1 MDQDSGSFLSPVAGS
16 INAMGILWKISKWYN
31 RYQFFMWASGVLTAI
46 AAPLIGYATYFLGIN
61 NQHAELVS
69 DSPEYANDIT
79 AGSLIQWLT
88 GQAHS
93 YGRILGIIAI
103 IGTLLIIFCITF
115 TIIDWIGQRTE
126 ISGTDQTSEIQ
137 EKGRRKAETEEQYDD
152 YGQPAEYRS
161 RALPVVCRSAPT
173 SNTPTKSPSA
183 EP

>member
-1 MDQDSGSFLSPVAGS
+1 
-16 INAMGILWKISKWYN
+16 MGILWKISKWYN
-31 RYQFFMWASGVLTAI
+31 RYQFLMWAVGSITAI
-46 AAPLIGYATYFLGIN
+46 AAPLIGYAAYFLGVGSRL
-61 NQHAELVS
+61 AELLS

-79 AGSLIQWLT
+79 AGNLIQWLT

-115 TIIDWIGQRTE
+115 TIIGWIGRRTE

-152 YGQPAEYRS
+152 YGQPAEY
-161 RALPVVCRSAPT
+161 
-173 SNTPTKSPSA
+173 
-183 EP
+183 

>member
-1 MDQDSGSFLSPVAGS
+1 MGV
-16 INAMGILWKISKWYN
+16 MGILWKISKWYN

-46 AAPLIGYATYFLGIN
+46 AAPLIGYATYSLGIN
-61 NQHAELVS
+61 NQRAELVS

-126 ISGTDQTSEIQ
+126 ISGTDQSSEIR

-152 YGQPAEYRS
+152 YGQTMEY
-161 RALPVVCRSAPT
+161 
-173 SNTPTKSPSA
+173 
-183 EP
+183 

>member
-1 MDQDSGSFLSPVAGS
+1 MDQDSGSFLSSVAGS

-31 RYQFFMWASGVLTAI
+31 RYQFLMWAVGSITAI
-46 AAPLIGYATYFLGIN
+46 AAPLVGYATYFLGIN
-61 NQHAELVS
+61 NQRAELVS
-69 DSPEYANDIT
+69 DSPEYANEIT
-79 AGSLIQWLT
+79 AGNLIQWLT

-126 ISGTDQTSEIQ
+126 ISGTDQSSEIQ

-152 YGQPAEYRS
+152 YGQPAEY
-161 RALPVVCRSAPT
+161 
-173 SNTPTKSPSA
+173 
-183 EP
+183 

>member
-31 RYQFFMWASGVLTAI
+31 RYQFLMWAVGSITAI
-46 AAPLIGYATYFLGIN
+46 AAPLIGYAAYFLGIN
-61 NQHAELVS
+61 NQRAELVS

-103 IGTLLIIFCITF
+103 IGILLIIFCITF
-115 TIIDWIGQRTE
+115 TIIGWISQRTE
-126 ISGTDQTSEIQ
+126 ISGTDQVDEVQ

-152 YGQPAEYRS
+152 YGQTMEY
-161 RALPVVCRSAPT
+161 
-173 SNTPTKSPSA
+173 
-183 EP
+183 

>member
-1 MDQDSGSFLSPVAGS
+1 MDQDSGSFLSSVAGS

-31 RYQFFMWASGVLTAI
+31 RYQFLMWAVGSITAI

-61 NQHAELVS
+61 NQRAELVS

-79 AGSLIQWLT
+79 AGNLIQWLT

-115 TIIDWIGQRTE
+115 TIIGWIGRRTE
-126 ISGTDQTSEIQ
+126 ISGTDQSSEIQ

-152 YGQPAEYRS
+152 YGQPAEY
-161 RALPVVCRSAPT
+161 
-173 SNTPTKSPSA
+173 
-183 EP
+183 

>member
-31 RYQFFMWASGVLTAI
+31 RYQFLMWAVGSITAI

-61 NQHAELVS
+61 NQRAELVS

-79 AGSLIQWLT
+79 AGNLIQWLT

-115 TIIDWIGQRTE
+115 TIIGWIGRRTE
-126 ISGTDQTSEIQ
+126 ISGTDQSSEIQ

-152 YGQPAEYRS
+152 YGQPAEY
-161 RALPVVCRSAPT
+161 
-173 SNTPTKSPSA
+173 
-183 EP
+183 

>member
-1 MDQDSGSFLSPVAGS
+1 MPWEFFGKSA
-16 INAMGILWKISKWYN
+16 NGITGISSSCG
-31 RYQFFMWASGVLTAI
+31 ASGVLTAI

-79 AGSLIQWLT
+79 AGNLIQWLT

-115 TIIDWIGQRTE
+115 TIIGWIGRRTE

-152 YGQPAEYRS
+152 YGQPAEY
-161 RALPVVCRSAPT
+161 
-173 SNTPTKSPSA
+173 
-183 EP
+183 

>member
-1 MDQDSGSFLSPVAGS
+1 
-16 INAMGILWKISKWYN
+16 MGVMGVLWKISKWYN

-46 AAPLIGYATYFLGIN
+46 AAPLIGYAAYFLGIN

-103 IGTLLIIFCITF
+103 IGILLIIFCITF
-115 TIIDWIGQRTE
+115 TIIGWISQRTE
-126 ISGTDQTSEIQ
+126 ISGTDQVDEVQ
-137 EKGRRKAETEEQYDD
+137 EKRPTQSRNGRTIR
-152 YGQPAEYRS
+152 RL
-161 RALPVVCRSAPT
+161 RANHGVLIIGKRIARRF
-173 SNTPTKSPSA
+173 
-183 EP
+183 

>member
-1 MDQDSGSFLSPVAGS
+1 MDQDSGSFLSSVAGS

-31 RYQFFMWASGVLTAI
+31 RYQFLMWAVGSITAI
-46 AAPLIGYATYFLGIN
+46 AAPLIGYAAYFLGIN

-103 IGTLLIIFCITF
+103 IGILLIIFCITF
-115 TIIDWIGQRTE
+115 TIIGWISQRTE
-126 ISGTDQTSEIQ
+126 ISGTDQVDEVQ

-152 YGQPAEYRS
+152 YGQTMEY
-161 RALPVVCRSAPT
+161 
-173 SNTPTKSPSA
+173 
-183 EP
+183 

>member
-46 AAPLIGYATYFLGIN
+46 AAPLVGYATYFLGIN
-61 NQHAELVS
+61 NQRAELVS

-103 IGTLLIIFCITF
+103 IGILLIIFCITF
-115 TIIDWIGQRTE
+115 TIIGWIGQRTE
-126 ISGTDQTSEIQ
+126 ISGTDQSSEIQ

-152 YGQPAEYRS
+152 YGQTMEHS
-161 RALPVVCRSAPT
+161 LGI
-173 SNTPTKSPSA
+173 
-183 EP
+183 

>member
-1 MDQDSGSFLSPVAGS
+1 MGFRSTDRDSRSPD
-16 INAMGILWKISKWYN
+16 
-31 RYQFFMWASGVLTAI
+31 R
-46 AAPLIGYATYFLGIN
+46 YATYFLGIN

-79 AGSLIQWLT
+79 AGNLIQWLT

-115 TIIDWIGQRTE
+115 TIIGWIGRRTE

-152 YGQPAEYRS
+152 YGQPAEY
-161 RALPVVCRSAPT
+161 
-173 SNTPTKSPSA
+173 
-183 EP
+183 

>member
-1 MDQDSGSFLSPVAGS
+1 MPLTGSMGV
-16 INAMGILWKISKWYN
+16 MGILWKISKWYN

-115 TIIDWIGQRTE
+115 TIIDWISQRTE
-126 ISGTDQTSEIQ
+126 ISGTDQVDEVQ

-152 YGQPAEYRS
+152 YGQSNEY
-161 RALPVVCRSAPT
+161 
-173 SNTPTKSPSA
+173 
-183 EP
+183 

>member
-31 RYQFFMWASGVLTAI
+31 RYQFLMWAVGSITAI

-61 NQHAELVS
+61 NQRAELVS

-103 IGTLLIIFCITF
+103 IGILLVIFCITF
-115 TIIDWIGQRTE
+115 TIIGWISQRTE
-126 ISGTDQTSEIQ
+126 ISGTDQSSEIQ
-137 EKGRRKAETEEQYDD
+137 EKGRRKAETEGQYDD
-152 YGQPAEYRS
+152 YGQSNEY
-161 RALPVVCRSAPT
+161 
-173 SNTPTKSPSA
+173 
-183 EP
+183 

>member
-1 MDQDSGSFLSPVAGS
+1 
-16 INAMGILWKISKWYN
+16 MGILWKISKWYN
-31 RYQFFMWASGVLTAI
+31 RYQFLMWAVGSITAI
-46 AAPLIGYATYFLGIN
+46 AAPLVGYATYFLGIN

-103 IGTLLIIFCITF
+103 IGILLIIFCITF
-115 TIIDWIGQRTE
+115 TIIGWISQRTE
-126 ISGTDQTSEIQ
+126 ISGTDQVDEVQ

-152 YGQPAEYRS
+152 YGQTMEY
-161 RALPVVCRSAPT
+161 
-173 SNTPTKSPSA
+173 
-183 EP
+183 